1 MRVPFDSRADRHD
14 SPRCPWCGHDCASVS
29 LTLGAINTAHV
40 EDLIWRDGR
49 KADLVAE
56 PGTLSARCP
65 SCGRGFGV
73 ALQAESWSGEPVM
86 RLYALR
92 EPADGWVSNDQPVRS
107 PGTAHRPVIWSGATK
122 CEGQS

>member
-1 MRVPFDSRADRHD
+1 MRVPFDSRADRHEN
-14 SPRCPWCGHDCASVS
+14 PRCPWCGHDCATVS

-92 EPADGWVSNDQPVRS
+92 DPAEGWVCTDHSAQSAGTNGQPL
-107 PGTAHRPVIWSGATK
+107 IWSVETK